1 MEQPGA
7 CVLASFLVPPERAA
21 PDIRIGEQTP
31 YRLGGCMHFGLSTE
45 QQEIRERAAEFADRE
60 VAPHAAELDRE
71 DRVPF
76 ETLEKLSEMGFMGL
90 CVPEEYGGAGSDFV
104 SYVLMLEEISRADA
118 GVGVTLAVHTSAGT
132 LPIVMYGD
140 EDQKARWVPDLA
152 RGEKIGC
159 FALTEPTTGSDAAA
173 IQTSAERVDGGYRIS
188 GHKQWVT
195 NGRVAGTMVVFARAD
210 GGAQE
215 GVTAFVVGMDAEGIS
230 FGKHARKMGV
240 ISATTDDV
248 LLDDVFVPEED
259 RLGVE
264 GKGLGVAL
272 GTLDTGRIGIA
283 AQAVGIAEAAFRYA
297 ADYAVERTTFGKPIA
312 EHQAVAFKLADMQTK
327 IRAARLLVYEAA
339 WMKDRGMRVTEA
351 GARAKL
357 YASQVANEV
366 TYDAV
371 QVLGGYGYMKD
382 HPVERHYRDA
392 RVTEIYEGTSEIQ
405 RLVISRGI
413 LKERAESPGG
423 VEGPGQSSGKKI
435 GDRARKER
443 EGDG

>member
-1 MEQPGA
+1 MNFE
-7 CVLASFLVPPERAA
+7 
-21 PDIRIGEQTP
+21 
-31 YRLGGCMHFGLSTE
+31 LSAE
-45 QQEIRERAAEFADRE
+45 QQEIHERAAEFADRE
-60 VAPHAAELDRE
+60 LAPYAADLDRE

-76 ETLEKLSEMGFMGL
+76 ETLEKLAQMGFMGL
-90 CVPEEYGGAGSDFV
+90 CVPEEYGGAGSDFI

-152 RGEKIGC
+152 QGNKIGS
-159 FALTEPTTGSDAAA
+159 FALTEPTTGSDASA
-173 IQTSAERVDGGYRIS
+173 IQTTAERVEGGYRLS

-195 NGRVAGTMVVFARAD
+195 NGRVAGSMISFARAP
-210 GGAQE
+210 E
-215 GVTAFVVGMDAEGIS
+215 GVTAFVVSMDAEGVS
-230 FGKHARKMGV
+230 FGKHAQKMGV

-248 LLDDVFVPEED
+248 LLDNVFVPEKD
-259 RLGVE
+259 RLLPE
-264 GKGLGVAL
+264 GKGLSVAL
-272 GTLDTGRIGIA
+272 GTLDFGRIGIA
-283 AQAVGIAEAAFRYA
+283 AQALGIAEAAFLYASEYA
-297 ADYAVERTTFGKPIA
+297 AERTTFGKPIA
-312 EHQAVAFKLADMQTK
+312 EHQAIAFKLADMQTK
-327 IRAARLLVYEAA
+327 IRAARLLTHEAA

-371 QVLGGYGYMKD
+371 QILGGYGYMKD

-423 VEGPGQSSGKKI
+423 VEGSRPVVG
-435 GDRARKER
+435 
-443 EGDG
+443 